1 MRVLSACRC
10 SIKEKPGAPK
20 GQKSACFKISMHIV
34 MRSGH
39 YLVKG
44 TGDERNGQHSMNLIK
59 QFVAAIY
66 KRMED
71 VRGADMTIYSMKRAF
86 RVMGA
91 AKVTFADKLKQSA
104 TLKQLVLPGRKK
116 YQ

>member
-1 MRVLSACRC
+1 M
-10 SIKEKPGAPK
+10 
-20 GQKSACFKISMHIV
+20 QNN
-34 MRSGH
+34 H

-44 TGDERNGQHSMNLIK
+44 TDDMTNGQHSMNLVK

-66 KRMED
+66 KKMED
-71 VRGADMTIYSMKRAF
+71 VEGADMTIYSTKRAF

-91 AKVTFADKLKQSA
+91 ANVTFADKLKQSA

-116 YQ
+116 SQQANTVDEFHVVY